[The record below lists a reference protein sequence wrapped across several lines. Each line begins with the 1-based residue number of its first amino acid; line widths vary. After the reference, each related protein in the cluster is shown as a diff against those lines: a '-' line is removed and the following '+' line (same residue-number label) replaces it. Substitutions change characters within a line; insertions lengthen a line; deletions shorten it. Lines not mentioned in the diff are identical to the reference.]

1 MNEIMTNNQFSEDT
15 KKIADQIKDALMGIS
30 DDLVL
35 ESKEVEEI
43 FKELSQNE
51 EFEYEIE
58 RILAILN
65 EQTMDLTQLQSR
77 IILLICKYLGKTK
90 NLKLKMDEKLIN
102 KNVAEVSNYLMHQHS
117 KIVRDANK
125 NLANPKDKLQG
136 LTKQARIDLKLLLK
150 SFAVYQIYMFMNPK
164 RIAGETK
171 LMNFA
176 YNMIRGGMKLAKK
189 YEGGK
194 EKDIKSYSP
203 RLIKKLEKAHAGFK
217 KSGGI
222 SI

>member
-1 MNEIMTNNQFSEDT
+1 MTQDYPADDT
-15 KKIADQIKDALMGIS
+15 KKIAEQIKDALMGIS
-30 DDLVL
+30 DSLVL
-35 ESKEVEEI
+35 ESTEVEEL
-43 FKELSQNE
+43 FEELSQNE
-51 EFEYEIE
+51 DFEYEIE
-58 RILAILN
+58 KILAILN
-65 EQTMDLTQLQSR
+65 EQTMDLTQLQSQ
-77 IILLICKYLGKTK
+77 IILLIRKYLGKTK
-90 NLKLKMDEKLIN
+90 NLKLKMLKMDEKLIS
-102 KNVAEVSNYLMHQHS
+102 KNISEVSNYLMHQHS

-136 LTKQARIDLKLLLK
+136 LTKQARINLKRLIK

-176 YNMIRGGMKLAKK
+176 YNFIRGGMKLAQK

-194 EKDIKSYSP
+194 PRDIKSYSP
-203 RLIKKLEKAHAGFK
+203 KLIKKLERARAGFK

>member
-1 MNEIMTNNQFSEDT
+1 MTNNQFPEDT

-43 FKELSQNE
+43 FEELSQNE
-51 EFEYEIE
+51 EFEYEME
-58 RILAILN
+58 RMLAILN
-65 EQTMDLTQLQSR
+65 EQTMDLTQLQSQ
-77 IILLICKYLGKTK
+77 IILLIRKYLGKTK

-136 LTKQARIDLKLLLK
+136 LTKQARIDLKRLLK

-203 RLIKKLEKAHAGFK
+203 KLIKKLEKAHVGFK

>member
-1 MNEIMTNNQFSEDT
+1 MKDDPLSEDT

-30 DDLVL
+30 DARVL
-35 ESKEVEEI
+35 ESKEVEEL
-43 FKELSQNE
+43 FEELSQNE

-58 RILAILN
+58 QILAILN
-65 EQTMDLTQLQSR
+65 EQTMDLTQLQAQ
-77 IILLICKYLGKTK
+77 IILLIRKYLGKTK
-90 NLKLKMDEKLIN
+90 NLKLKMLKMDEKLIS
-102 KNVAEVSNYLMHQHS
+102 KNIAEVSNYLMHQHS

-136 LTKQARIDLKLLLK
+136 ITRQARMDLKRLIK
-150 SFAVYQIYMFMNPK
+150 SFAVYQVYMFMNPK
-164 RIAGETK
+164 KIAGETK

-176 YNMIRGGMKLAKK
+176 YNMIKGGMKLAKK

-194 EKDIKSYSP
+194 PRDIKSYSP
-203 RLIKKLEKAHAGFK
+203 KLIKKLEKAHTGFK
-217 KSGGI
+217 KSDGI

>member
-1 MNEIMTNNQFSEDT
+1 MNNNPLSEDT
-15 KKIADQIKDALMGIS
+15 KKIADQIKDELMGIG
-30 DDLVL
+30 DNLVL
-35 ESKEVEEI
+35 ESEEVEEL
-43 FKELSQNE
+43 FEELSQNE

-58 RILAILN
+58 QILAILN
-65 EQTMDLTQLQSR
+65 EQTMDLTQLQAQ
-77 IILLICKYLGKTK
+77 IILLIRKYLGKTK
-90 NLKLKMDEKLIN
+90 NLKLKMLKMDEKLIN
-102 KNVAEVSNYLMHQHS
+102 KNIAEVSNYLMHQHS
-117 KIVRDANK
+117 KIVRDATK

-136 LTKQARIDLKLLLK
+136 LTKQARLDLKRLIK
-150 SFAVYQIYMFMNPK
+150 SFAVYQVYMFMNPK

-176 YNMIRGGMKLAKK
+176 YNFIRGGMKLARK

-194 EKDIKSYSP
+194 PKDIKSYSP
-203 RLIKKLEKAHAGFK
+203 KLIKKLEKAHTGFK

>member
-1 MNEIMTNNQFSEDT
+1 MRNDELPEDT
-15 KKIADQIKDALMGIS
+15 KKIADQIKDALLGIN
-30 DDLVL
+30 DKLVL
-35 ESKEVEEI
+35 ESEEVKEI
-43 FKELSQNE
+43 FEELSQNE
-51 EFEYEIE
+51 EFEHELE
-58 RILAILN
+58 QILAILN
-65 EQTMDLTQLQSR
+65 EQTMDLTRLQTQ
-77 IILLICKYLGKTK
+77 IILLIHKYLGKTK
-90 NLKLKMDEKLIN
+90 NLKLKMLKMDEKLIS

-125 NLANPKDKLQG
+125 NLINPKDKLQA
-136 LTKQARIDLKLLLK
+136 LTKQARIDLKRLLK

-176 YNMIRGGMKLAKK
+176 FNMIKGGMKLAAK

-194 EKDIKSYSP
+194 AKDIKSYSP
-203 RLIKKLEKAHAGFK
+203 KFIKKLEKAHSSFK
-217 KSGGI
+217 KSSGI

>member
-1 MNEIMTNNQFSEDT
+1 MINNQFSKDT

-30 DDLVL
+30 DNLVL

-43 FKELSQNE
+43 FEELSQNE
-51 EFEYEIE
+51 EFEYEME
-58 RILAILN
+58 RMLAILN

-77 IILLICKYLGKTK
+77 IILLIHKYLGKTK
-90 NLKLKMDEKLIN
+90 NLKLKMLKMDEKLIN

-136 LTKQARIDLKLLLK
+136 LTKQAKIDLKRLLK

-176 YNMIRGGMKLAKK
+176 YNMIRGGMKLAQK

>member
-1 MNEIMTNNQFSEDT
+1 MTNNQFSEDT
-15 KKIADQIKDALMGIS
+15 KKIADQIKDAFMGIS

-35 ESKEVEEI
+35 ESKEVGEI
-43 FKELSQNE
+43 FEELSQNE
-51 EFEYEIE
+51 EFEYEME
-58 RILAILN
+58 RMLAILN

-77 IILLICKYLGKTK
+77 IILLIRKYLGKTK

-136 LTKQARIDLKLLLK
+136 LTKQARIDLKRLLK

-203 RLIKKLEKAHAGFK
+203 RLIKKLEKTHVGFK
-217 KSGGI
+217 KSGDI

>member
-1 MNEIMTNNQFSEDT
+1 MKNNPLPEDT

-30 DDLVL
+30 DNLVL
-35 ESKEVEEI
+35 ESEEVEEL
-43 FKELSQNE
+43 FEELSQNE
-51 EFEYEIE
+51 EFEHEIE
-58 RILAILN
+58 QILAILN
-65 EQTMDLTQLQSR
+65 EQTMDLTQLQSQ
-77 IILLICKYLGKTK
+77 IILLIRKYLGKTK
-90 NLKLKMDEKLIN
+90 NLKLKMLGMDEKLIN

-125 NLANPKDKLQG
+125 NLANQKDKFQG
-136 LTKQARIDLKLLLK
+136 LTKQARLDLKRLIK
-150 SFAVYQIYMFMNPK
+150 SFAVYQVYMFMNPK

-176 YNMIRGGMKLAKK
+176 YNFIKGGMKLARK

-194 EKDIKSYSP
+194 PKDIKSYSP
-203 RLIKKLEKAHAGFK
+203 KLIKKLEKAHAGFK
-217 KSGGI
+217 KSGGL

>member
-1 MNEIMTNNQFSEDT
+1 MTNNQFSEDT

-43 FKELSQNE
+43 FEELSQNE

-77 IILLICKYLGKTK
+77 IILLIRRYLGKTK

-102 KNVAEVSNYLMHQHS
+102 KNVAEVSNYLMHQRS

-125 NLANPKDKLQG
+125 NLANPKDKLQSM
-136 LTKQARIDLKLLLK
+136 TKQARMDLKRLIK
-150 SFAVYQIYMFMNPK
+150 SFAVYQVYMFMNPK

-176 YNMIRGGMKLAKK
+176 YNMIRVGMKLAKK

>member
-1 MNEIMTNNQFSEDT
+1 MKNDPLPEDT

-30 DDLVL
+30 DNLVL
-35 ESKEVEEI
+35 ESEEVEEL
-43 FKELSQNE
+43 FEELSQNE

-58 RILAILN
+58 KILAILN
-65 EQTMDLTQLQSR
+65 EQTMDLTQLQSQ
-77 IILLICKYLGKTK
+77 IILLIRKYLGKTK
-90 NLKLKMDEKLIN
+90 NLKLKMLGMDEKLIN

-136 LTKQARIDLKLLLK
+136 LTKQARLDLKRLIK
-150 SFAVYQIYMFMNPK
+150 SFAVYQVYMFMNPK

-176 YNMIRGGMKLAKK
+176 YNFIRGGMKLARK

-194 EKDIKSYSP
+194 PKDIKSYSP
-203 RLIKKLEKAHAGFK
+203 KLIKKLEKARAGFK

>member
-1 MNEIMTNNQFSEDT
+1 MTNNQFSEDT

-77 IILLICKYLGKTK
+77 IILLIRKYLGKTK

-176 YNMIRGGMKLAKK
+176 YNMIKGGMKLAKK

-203 RLIKKLEKAHAGFK
+203 KFIKKLEKAHAGFK

>member
-1 MNEIMTNNQFSEDT
+1 MTNNQFSEDT

-43 FKELSQNE
+43 FEELSQNE

-77 IILLICKYLGKTK
+77 IILLIRKYLGKTN
-90 NLKLKMDEKLIN
+90 NLKLKMLTMDEKLIN
-102 KNVAEVSNYLMHQHS
+102 KNVAEVSNYLMHQRS

-136 LTKQARIDLKLLLK
+136 ITKQARMDLKRLIK
-150 SFAVYQIYMFMNPK
+150 SFAVYQVYMFMNPK

-176 YNMIRGGMKLAKK
+176 YNMIRG
-189 YEGGK
+189 E
-194 EKDIKSYSP
+194 
-203 RLIKKLEKAHAGFK
+203 
-217 KSGGI
+217 
-222 SI
+222 

>member
-1 MNEIMTNNQFSEDT
+1 Q
-15 KKIADQIKDALMGIS
+15 
-30 DDLVL
+30 
-35 ESKEVEEI
+35 
-43 FKELSQNE
+43 SQ
-51 EFEYEIE
+51 
-58 RILAILN
+58 
-65 EQTMDLTQLQSR
+65 
-77 IILLICKYLGKTK
+77 IILLIRKYLGKTK
-90 NLKLKMDEKLIN
+90 NLKLKMLKMDEKLIN

-136 LTKQARIDLKLLLK
+136 ITRQARIDLKRLIK
-150 SFAVYQIYMFMNPK
+150 SFAVYQVYMFMNPK

-171 LMNFA
+171 VMNFA

-203 RLIKKLEKAHAGFK
+203 KLIKKLEKAHAGFK

>member
-1 MNEIMTNNQFSEDT
+1 MTNNQFAEDT
-15 KKIADQIKDALMGIS
+15 KKIADQIKDAFMGIS

-35 ESKEVEEI
+35 ESKEVGEI
-43 FKELSQNE
+43 FEELSQNE
-51 EFEYEIE
+51 EFEYEME
-58 RILAILN
+58 RMLAILN

-77 IILLICKYLGKTK
+77 IILLIRKYLGKTK

-136 LTKQARIDLKLLLK
+136 LTKQARIDLKRLLK

-203 RLIKKLEKAHAGFK
+203 RLIKKLEKTHVGFK
-217 KSGGI
+217 KSGDI

>member
-1 MNEIMTNNQFSEDT
+1 MKDEQHTEDT

-30 DDLVL
+30 DELIL

-43 FKELSQNE
+43 FEELSQNE
-51 EFEYEIE
+51 DFEYEIE
-58 RILAILN
+58 QILAILN
-65 EQTMDLTQLQSR
+65 EQTMDLTQLQTR
-77 IILLICKYLGKTK
+77 IILLIHKYLGKTK
-90 NLKLKMDEKLIN
+90 NIKLKMLKMDEKLIN
-102 KNVAEVSNYLMHQHS
+102 KNIAEVSNYLMHQHS

-136 LTKQARIDLKLLLK
+136 LTKQARLDLKRLVK
-150 SFAVYQIYMFMNPK
+150 SFAIYQIYMFMNPK

-176 YNMIRGGMKLAKK
+176 YNFIKGGMKLARK

-194 EKDIKSYSP
+194 PKDIKSYSP
-203 RLIKKLEKAHAGFK
+203 KLIKKLEKAHAGFK
-217 KSGGI
+217 KSNSL

>member
-1 MNEIMTNNQFSEDT
+1 MTNNQFSKDT

-43 FKELSQNE
+43 FEELSQNE
-51 EFEYEIE
+51 EFEYEVE
-58 RILAILN
+58 RMLSILN

-77 IILLICKYLGKTK
+77 IILLIRKYLGKTK

-125 NLANPKDKLQG
+125 NLTNPKDKLQG
-136 LTKQARIDLKLLLK
+136 LTKQARIDLKRLLK

-176 YNMIRGGMKLAKK
+176 YNMIKGGMKLAKK

-194 EKDIKSYSP
+194 EQEIKSYSP
-203 RLIKKLEKAHAGFK
+203 RLIKKLEKAHVGFK

>member
-1 MNEIMTNNQFSEDT
+1 MTNNQFSEDT

-43 FKELSQNE
+43 FEELSQNE
-51 EFEYEIE
+51 EFEYEME

-77 IILLICKYLGKTK
+77 IILLIRKYLGKTK
-90 NLKLKMDEKLIN
+90 SLKLKMLKMDEKLIN

-203 RLIKKLEKAHAGFK
+203 RLIKKLEKAHVGFK

>member
-1 MNEIMTNNQFSEDT
+1 MTNNQFSEDT

-43 FKELSQNE
+43 FEELSQNE

-77 IILLICKYLGKTK
+77 IILLIRKYLGKTK

-102 KNVAEVSNYLMHQHS
+102 KNVAEVNNYLMHQHS

-203 RLIKKLEKAHAGFK
+203 KLIKKLEKAHAGFK

>member
-1 MNEIMTNNQFSEDT
+1 MTNNQFSEDT
-15 KKIADQIKDALMGIS
+15 KKIADQIKDALMDIS

-43 FKELSQNE
+43 FEELSQNE
-51 EFEYEIE
+51 EFEYEME
-58 RILAILN
+58 RMLAILN

-77 IILLICKYLGKTK
+77 IILLIRKYLGKTK

-136 LTKQARIDLKLLLK
+136 LTKQARIDLKRLLK

-217 KSGGI
+217 KSGSI

>member
-1 MNEIMTNNQFSEDT
+1 MTNNQFSEDT
-15 KKIADQIKDALMGIS
+15 KKIADQIKDSLIGIS
-30 DDLVL
+30 DNLVL

-43 FKELSQNE
+43 FEELSKNE
-51 EFEYEIE
+51 EFDYEIE

-77 IILLICKYLGKTK
+77 IILLIRKYLDKTK

-125 NLANPKDKLQG
+125 NLAKPKDKLQS
-136 LTKQARIDLKLLLK
+136 LTKQARMDLKRLIK
-150 SFAVYQIYMFMNPK
+150 SFAVYQVYMFMNPK

-176 YNMIRGGMKLAKK
+176 YNMIKGGMKLAKK

-217 KSGGI
+217 KNNSI

>member
-1 MNEIMTNNQFSEDT
+1 MTNNQFSEDT

-43 FKELSQNE
+43 FEELSQNE

-77 IILLICKYLGKTK
+77 IILLIRKYLGKTK

-102 KNVAEVSNYLMHQHS
+102 KNVAEVSNYLMHQRS

-136 LTKQARIDLKLLLK
+136 IAKQARMDLKRLIK
-150 SFAVYQIYMFMNPK
+150 SFAVYQVYMFMNPK

-176 YNMIRGGMKLAKK
+176 YNMIIGGMKLAKK

-194 EKDIKSYSP
+194 EKDIESYSP

>member
-1 MNEIMTNNQFSEDT
+1 MTNNQFSEDT

-43 FKELSQNE
+43 FEELSQNE

-77 IILLICKYLGKTK
+77 IILLIRKYLGKTK

-136 LTKQARIDLKLLLK
+136 ITKQARMDLKRLIK
-150 SFAVYQIYMFMNPK
+150 SFAVYQVYMFMNPK

-203 RLIKKLEKAHAGFK
+203 RLVKKLEKAHAGFK

>member
-1 MNEIMTNNQFSEDT
+1 MTNNQFSEDT
-15 KKIADQIKDALMGIS
+15 KKIADQIKDALMNIS

-43 FKELSQNE
+43 FEELSQNE
-51 EFEYEIE
+51 EFEYEME
-58 RILAILN
+58 RMLAILN

-77 IILLICKYLGKTK
+77 IILLIRKYLGKTK

-136 LTKQARIDLKLLLK
+136 LTKQARIDLKRLLK

>member
-1 MNEIMTNNQFSEDT
+1 MTNNQFSEDT

-43 FKELSQNE
+43 FEELSQNE

-77 IILLICKYLGKTK
+77 IILLIRKYLGKTK

-136 LTKQARIDLKLLLK
+136 ITKQARMDLKRLIK
-150 SFAVYQIYMFMNPK
+150 SFAVYQVYMFMNPK

>member
-1 MNEIMTNNQFSEDT
+1 MKNDHISEDT

-43 FKELSQNE
+43 FEELSQNE

-58 RILAILN
+58 RVLAILN
-65 EQTMDLTQLQSR
+65 EQIMDLTQLQSQ
-77 IILLICKYLGKTK
+77 IILLIRKYLGKTK
-90 NLKLKMDEKLIN
+90 NLKLKMLKMDENLIN

-136 LTKQARIDLKLLLK
+136 ITRQAKIDLKRLIK
-150 SFAVYQIYMFMNPK
+150 SFAVYQVYMFMNPK

-171 LMNFA
+171 VMNFA

-194 EKDIKSYSP
+194 KKDIKSYSP
-203 RLIKKLEKAHAGFK
+203 KLIKKLEKAHTGFK

>member
-1 MNEIMTNNQFSEDT
+1 MTNNQFSEET
-15 KKIADQIKDALMGIS
+15 KKIADQIKDSLMGIS
-30 DDLVL
+30 DNLIL

-43 FKELSQNE
+43 FEELSKNE
-51 EFEYEIE
+51 EFDYEIE

-77 IILLICKYLGKTK
+77 IILLIRKYLDKTK
-90 NLKLKMDEKLIN
+90 NLKFKMDEKLIN

-125 NLANPKDKLQG
+125 NLVKPKDKLQS
-136 LTKQARIDLKLLLK
+136 LTKQARMDLKRLIK
-150 SFAVYQIYMFMNPK
+150 SFAVYQVYMFMNPK

-176 YNMIRGGMKLAKK
+176 YNMIKGGMKLAKK

-217 KSGGI
+217 KNNSI

>member
-1 MNEIMTNNQFSEDT
+1 MTNNQFSEDT

-43 FKELSQNE
+43 FEELSQNE

-77 IILLICKYLGKTK
+77 IILLIRKYLGKTK

-102 KNVAEVSNYLMHQHS
+102 KNVAEVSNYLMHQRS

-136 LTKQARIDLKLLLK
+136 ITKQARMDLKRLIK
-150 SFAVYQIYMFMNPK
+150 SFAVYQVYMFMNPK

>member
-1 MNEIMTNNQFSEDT
+1 MKNDPLPEDT

-30 DDLVL
+30 DTLVL
-35 ESKEVEEI
+35 ESEEVEEL
-43 FKELSQNE
+43 FEELSQNE

-58 RILAILN
+58 QILAILN
-65 EQTMDLTQLQSR
+65 EQTMDLTQLQSQ
-77 IILLICKYLGKTK
+77 IILLIRKYLGKTK
-90 NLKLKMDEKLIN
+90 NLKLKMLKMDEKLIN

-136 LTKQARIDLKLLLK
+136 LTKQARLDLKRLIK
-150 SFAVYQIYMFMNPK
+150 SFAVYQVYMFMNPK

-176 YNMIRGGMKLAKK
+176 YNFIRGGMKLARK

-194 EKDIKSYSP
+194 PKDIKSYSP
-203 RLIKKLEKAHAGFK
+203 KLIKKLEKAHAGFK

>member
-1 MNEIMTNNQFSEDT
+1 MTNNQFSEDT

-43 FKELSQNE
+43 FEELSQNE
-51 EFEYEIE
+51 EFEYEME
-58 RILAILN
+58 RMLSILN

-77 IILLICKYLGKTK
+77 IILLIRKYLGKTK
-90 NLKLKMDEKLIN
+90 NLKLKMLKMDEKLIN

-125 NLANPKDKLQG
+125 NLTNPKDKLQG
-136 LTKQARIDLKLLLK
+136 LTKQARIDLKRLLK

-176 YNMIRGGMKLAKK
+176 YNMIKGGMKLAKK

-194 EKDIKSYSP
+194 EQEIKSYSP
-203 RLIKKLEKAHAGFK
+203 KLIKKLEKAHVGFK

>member
-1 MNEIMTNNQFSEDT
+1 MTNNQFSEDT

-30 DDLVL
+30 NDLVL

-43 FKELSQNE
+43 FEELSQNE

-77 IILLICKYLGKTK
+77 IILLIRKYLGKTK
-90 NLKLKMDEKLIN
+90 NLKLKMDEKLVN
-102 KNVAEVSNYLMHQHS
+102 KNVAEVSNYLMHQRS

-136 LTKQARIDLKLLLK
+136 ITKQARMDLKRLIK
-150 SFAVYQIYMFMNPK
+150 SFAVYQVYMFMNPK